1 MIEANSNAL
10 IQELNREWL
19 PFLEK
24 EIHESELRLY
34 YAVYIEDD
42 TYRLLK
48 ESEIRNFDVK
58 KILNKYIC
66 YVKFVS
72 NKKILWD
79 LNIMMEEG
87 EFKNISSSIFQYSIS
102 QKKVLFQFMERFFQ
116 KKNHGILE
124 GSLFEVEKL

>member
-19 PFLEK
+19 PFLEE

-48 ESEIRNFDVK
+48 ESEIRNFEVK

-87 EFKNISSSIFQYSIS
+87 EFNNISSSIFQYSIS

-116 KKNHGILE
+116 KKIMV
-124 GSLFEVEKL
+124 S